1 MPARPS
7 PWFLRQPSKEAA
19 AWLFCL
25 PYSGCGAS
33 MYRHWPDL
41 VSDIGICP
49 IQLPGRENRL
59 REEPY
64 HSYEQLADDL
74 SEALLPYLDRPFGF
88 FGHCGSALPAYE
100 TTVRLVQRGL
110 PVPACLFVS
119 SQVAPHRGPHGR
131 FLHMTDDEL
140 AEEVRT
146 LIIELGGTPRP
157 DMVELSLGVLR
168 ADVEANKRYRPELPV
183 WLPCPISAL
192 GWSRDA
198 EVDPASM
205 AGWSE
210 CGRTTF
216 RVLDGPH
223 YGFIAA
229 PQALLDVFP
238 LDMGR
243 PSALSFDPA

>member
-1 MPARPS
+1 MPARPN
-7 PWFLRQPSKEAA
+7 PWFLRQPSNEAA
-19 AWLFCL
+19 ARLFCL

-33 MYRHWPDL
+33 MYRQWPDL
-41 VSDIGICP
+41 VADIEICP

-64 HSYEQLADDL
+64 GSYERLA
-74 SEALLPYLDRPFGF
+74 YLDRPFGF

-100 TTVRLVQRGL
+100 TTVRLAQRGL

-119 SQVAPHRGPHGR
+119 SQVAPHQGPHGR

-140 AEEVRT
+140 ADEVRR
-146 LIIELGGTPRP
+146 LIIELGGRLRP
-157 DMVELSLGVLR
+157 DLVELSLEVLR
-168 ADVEANKRYRPELPV
+168 ADIEANKRYRPELPV

-223 YGFIAA
+223 YQFIQA

-243 PSALSFDPA
+243 PSALSFDPS